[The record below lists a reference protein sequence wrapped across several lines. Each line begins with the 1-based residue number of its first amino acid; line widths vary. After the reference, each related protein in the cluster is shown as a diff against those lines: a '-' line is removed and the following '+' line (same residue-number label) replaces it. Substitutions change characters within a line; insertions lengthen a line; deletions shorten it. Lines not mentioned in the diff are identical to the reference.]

1 MVSSVMS
8 AFILLPFISVVLV
21 HLTPFIST
29 HNQTIAGQTHLIF
42 STQKDVDIAITST
55 YTAPQHCI

>member
-1 MVSSVMS
+1 MS

-29 HNQTIAGQTHLIF
+29 HNQTIAGQTHLIS
-42 STQKDVDIAITST
+42 STQKEKYQSKKKMKILSPH
-55 YTAPQHCI
+55 YFHRQ